1 MSNARNKKDISVSHE
16 GGQVKTISLVFSTMS
31 TLFVGLAIVFL
42 ILSLTI
48 GIYGSNLL
56 KTLTDQRLNYIV
68 DTQSNSLAQML
79 WDIDFEKIDVVL
91 DNMLKDENIDAVQ
104 VIEINPNGETVFSER
119 HWGNLSQDS
128 KVISRDIHYTYPD
141 GSQRLLGAL
150 KTSVNYKNINHDIVN
165 LIALSCAFLFVIFIT
180 LTVAIYYQI
189 NKGIRPI
196 SRLSESLSNADY
208 DSYKIKKEVTHI
220 RETND
225 LFDSVIKMQRIMRA
239 QKNEAEKANNAKSDF
254 LANMSHELRTPLNSI
269 LGFTKLVLED
279 GTKNKEQEEMLSNV
293 LVSSQDLLNTVN
305 DILDL
310 SKVEAG
316 SIELEDKA
324 FCLTETVDEVLK
336 AMRSVNKADD
346 VELIYEK
353 NIPSSIHVRG
363 DKLRVS
369 QIIKNLVS
377 NALKFTEKGFVKVLV
392 TADAPSEDKLYFSC
406 SVSDTGIGMS
416 DDVQEKIFEKFSQAD
431 TTITRKFGGT
441 GLGLSITKK
450 LVETMGGDINIESE
464 QGKGSTFSV
473 TIPFL
478 VGGELEVESAGHH
491 DKPDN
496 IKVSEDMSEKMS
508 GGALTLKNFE
518 DAKILVAEDH
528 EINQIF
534 VKKLLR
540 SLGVKSFDLAKDG
553 KDVVQMFKNGRYD
566 LIVMDCHMPDLNGYE
581 ATRAIRDFER
591 DTSTQIRMPIVAM
604 TADAMKGIKE
614 KCLKAGMDG
623 YVSKP
628 VNKDELHSVLSRW
641 FQFKD

>member
-1 MSNARNKKDISVSHE
+1 MNNATDKKDINVLSD
-16 GGQVKTISLVFSTMS
+16 GGRIKTISLLFSTMS

-56 KTLTDQRLNYIV
+56 KTLTDQRLDYIV
-68 DTQSNSLAQML
+68 ETQSHSLAQML

-104 VIEINPNGETVFSER
+104 VIEMSPNGETVFSEKN
-119 HWGNLSQDS
+119 WGGLYEDS
-128 KVISRDIHYTYPD
+128 KVVTRDIYYTYPD

-150 KTSVNYKNINHDIVN
+150 NTAVSYENIRYDIIS
-165 LIALSCAFLFVIFIT
+165 LIGLSCAFLLAIFIT
-180 LTVAIYYQI
+180 LAVAIYYQI
-189 NKGIRPI
+189 NKGMRPI

-225 LFDSVIKMQRIMRA
+225 LFDSVIKMQTIMRA
-239 QKNEAEKANNAKSDF
+239 QKNEAEKANSAKSDF

-269 LGFTKLVLED
+269 LGFTRLVLED

-293 LVSSQDLLNTVN
+293 LVSSQDLLDTVN

-324 FCLTETVDEVLK
+324 FCLTDTVDEVFN
-336 AMRSVNKADD
+336 AMHSVNKADD

-392 TADAPSEDKLYFSC
+392 TADTPSKDKLYFSC

-416 DDVQEKIFEKFSQAD
+416 DDVQKKIFEKFSQAD

-478 VGGELEVESAGHH
+478 VGDEMEVKSAEHQ
-491 DKPDN
+491 DVPDN
-496 IKVSEDMSEKMS
+496 IKVSRKVS
-508 GGALTLKNFE
+508 GEPLSLKNFE
-518 DAKILVAEDH
+518 EAKILVAEDH

-540 SLGVKSFDLAKDG
+540 SLGVKSFDLAIDG
-553 KDVVQMFKNGRYD
+553 KDVVQMFKDGRYD
-566 LIVMDCHMPDLNGYE
+566 LIVMDCHMPNMNGYE

-591 DTSTQIRMPIVAM
+591 NASAHIRMPIIAM

-628 VNKDELHSVLSRW
+628 VSKDELRSVLSRW

>member
-1 MSNARNKKDISVSHE
+1 
-16 GGQVKTISLVFSTMS
+16 
-31 TLFVGLAIVFL
+31 
-42 ILSLTI
+42 
-48 GIYGSNLL
+48 
-56 KTLTDQRLNYIV
+56 
-68 DTQSNSLAQML
+68 
-79 WDIDFEKIDVVL
+79 
-91 DNMLKDENIDAVQ
+91 
-104 VIEINPNGETVFSER
+104 
-119 HWGNLSQDS
+119 
-128 KVISRDIHYTYPD
+128 
-141 GSQRLLGAL
+141 
-150 KTSVNYKNINHDIVN
+150 
-165 LIALSCAFLFVIFIT
+165 
-180 LTVAIYYQI
+180 
-189 NKGIRPI
+189 
-196 SRLSESLSNADY
+196 
-208 DSYKIKKEVTHI
+208 
-220 RETND
+220 
-225 LFDSVIKMQRIMRA
+225 
-239 QKNEAEKANNAKSDF
+239 
-254 LANMSHELRTPLNSI
+254 MSHELRTPLNSI

-464 QGKGSTFSV
+464 QGKGSTFSA

-478 VGGELEVESAGHH
+478 VGDGIEVESAGHH

-508 GGALTLKNFE
+508 GGPPSLKNFE

-540 SLGVKSFDLAKDG
+540 TLGVKSFDLAKDG
-553 KDVVQMFKNGRYD
+553 KDVVQMFKDGRYD
-566 LIVMDCHMPDLNGYE
+566 LIVMDCHMPDMNGYE

-628 VNKDELHSVLSRW
+628 VNKDELRTVLSRW